1 MGHCVES
8 GYGIVPEDDR
18 LILLD
23 AEATPNVVD
32 VVEASATEEGIRR
45 HIQRE
50 EHDGGMETVAVE
62 EIE

>member
-1 MGHCVES
+1 MSSTPVHRDRSV
-8 GYGIVPEDDR
+8 GI
-18 LILLD
+18 
-23 AEATPNVVD
+23 TVD